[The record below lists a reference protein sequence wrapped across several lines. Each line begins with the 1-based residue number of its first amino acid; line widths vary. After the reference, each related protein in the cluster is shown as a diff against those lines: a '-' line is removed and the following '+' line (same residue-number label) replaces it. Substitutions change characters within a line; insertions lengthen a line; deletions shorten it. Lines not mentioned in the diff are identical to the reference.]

1 MEDPIIEKAKKEA
14 DELWK
19 GKLEK
24 DYNDYMSKC
33 LQDTLKGL
41 FNELNKFDKEM
52 KNHIDSLD
60 NKFKKKFDEQT
71 EQITNQISVME
82 NKNNNIQ
89 IQNPFH
95 IKSSENK

>member
-19 GKLEK
+19 GKLEQE
-24 DYNDYMSKC
+24 YNDYISKC
-33 LQDTLKGL
+33 LKDTLESL
-41 FNELNKFDKEM
+41 QVELNKFDKEM
-52 KNHIDSLD
+52 KNHIVSLD
-60 NKFKKKFDEQT
+60 DNFKKKFNEQT
-71 EQITNQISVME
+71 KQITNQISVME
-82 NKNNNIQ
+82 NKNNNVQ